1 MCSNLSSLKA
11 AKAQPGGTSAAQ
23 AQRSSSCQHHF
34 RSTVYAPRTQP
45 QSPSSQHSSWRRG
58 YWCRGCAT
66 SRQPTPSLVV
76 DQLQAA
82 SVHACC
88 LHNHH
93 GHVPQPLRLMPAGMA
108 FTREPLA
115 AVQRDVQGG
124 GECKSWWTS
133 AGGTVDFRLAV
144 WRAVCHRVFEAQ
156 RLSSCRPPLPS
167 TSHPAAGAATTKHR
181 RGAHHHHGRLLLTPC
196 GATTTSWATGN
207 ARLCVCPGAA
217 RHAPAFVHYRHRGR
231 DESALP
237 PMMSFACSL
246 LVALTLERAVPLKA
260 RWPLGGDK
268 RASLLSRRRY

>member
-1 MCSNLSSLKA
+1 MLQLV
-11 AKAQPGGTSAAQ
+11 QPQSCKGIVWWHVA

-108 FTREPLA
+108 FTRELLA

-124 GECKSWWTS
+124 CKCKSWWPP
-133 AGGTVDFRLAV
+133 GTV
-144 WRAVCHRVFEAQ
+144 
-156 RLSSCRPPLPS
+156 
-167 TSHPAAGAATTKHR
+167 
-181 RGAHHHHGRLLLTPC
+181 
-196 GATTTSWATGN
+196 
-207 ARLCVCPGAA
+207 
-217 RHAPAFVHYRHRGR
+217 
-231 DESALP
+231 
-237 PMMSFACSL
+237 
-246 LVALTLERAVPLKA
+246 
-260 RWPLGGDK
+260 LGGPVLVVQLYG
-268 RASLLSRRRY
+268 APSVTVSSRRRD

>member
-1 MCSNLSSLKA
+1 MDFKVLGRSTCGLGFDQSTVAVCSNLSSLKA

-93 GHVPQPLRLMPAGMA
+93 GHVPQPLRLMPAGKA

-124 GECKSWWTS
+124 GKCKSWWTS
-133 AGGTVDFRLAV
+133 AGGAVDFRLAV
-144 WRAVCHRVFEAQ
+144 WRAVCHRVFAAQ

-181 RGAHHHHGRLLLTPC
+181 RGAHHHHGTDS
-196 GATTTSWATGN
+196 AA
-207 ARLCVCPGAA
+207 LCVPRGISGNHGVAA
-217 RHAPAFVHYRHRGR
+217 RERRGPT
-231 DESALP
+231 S
-237 PMMSFACSL
+237 
-246 LVALTLERAVPLKA
+246 
-260 RWPLGGDK
+260 GG
-268 RASLLSRRRY
+268 R

>member
-1 MCSNLSSLKA
+1 MLQLV
-11 AKAQPGGTSAAQ
+11 QPQSCKGTVWRHLA

-124 GECKSWWTS
+124 GKCKSWWTS

-144 WRAVCHRVFEAQ
+144 SWPVWRAVCHRVFAAQ
-156 RLSSCRPPLPS
+156 RLSSCGPPFPS
-167 TSHPAAGAATTKHR
+167 TSHPAAGATTTKS
-181 RGAHHHHGRLLLTPC
+181 RGAPPPRRLLLTPC
-196 GATTTSWATGN
+196 GATTTSWATSN
-207 ARLCVCPGAA
+207 ARLCVCSGAA
-217 RHAPAFVHYRHRGR
+217 RHALAFVHYRHRMMNPLC
-231 DESALP
+231 LP
-237 PMMSFACSL
+237 
-246 LVALTLERAVPLKA
+246 
-260 RWPLGGDK
+260 
-268 RASLLSRRRY
+268 